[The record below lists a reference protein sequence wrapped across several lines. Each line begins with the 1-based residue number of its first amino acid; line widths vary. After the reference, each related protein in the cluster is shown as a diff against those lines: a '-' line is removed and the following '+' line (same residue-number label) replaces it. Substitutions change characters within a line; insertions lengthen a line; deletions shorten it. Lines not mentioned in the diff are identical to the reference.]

1 MFEPPF
7 YGGFGLEA
15 DQSLAIRSTMFAS
28 AIEDHHHARLSD
40 KWIAKDWMAMGS
52 GDKGGGHRQRL
63 ATR

>member
-7 YGGFGLEA
+7 YGGFGVEA

-40 KWIAKDWMAMGS
+40 KWIASIGLD
-52 GDKGGGHRQRL
+52 GDGQR
-63 ATR
+63 R